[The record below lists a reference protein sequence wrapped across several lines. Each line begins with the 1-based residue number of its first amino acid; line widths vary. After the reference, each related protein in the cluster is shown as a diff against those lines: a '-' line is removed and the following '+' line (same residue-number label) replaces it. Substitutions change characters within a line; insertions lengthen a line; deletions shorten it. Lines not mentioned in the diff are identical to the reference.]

1 MLKSPLMLKGM
12 ALLGCMALLLIPL
25 RILSVVIGD
34 RADYRDHVTHSLE
47 QSTSGPQKLVGP
59 LIAIPVTEITTTME
73 EGKEVTQERSFIRYW
88 LPESLVVTGKQAV
101 EPRHVG
107 IYEGQVWRSDVS
119 LEARFTPPAQA
130 MKPDA
135 HYRLGDAR
143 LVMAVGDSR
152 GIGTVGALN
161 INGQTLA
168 VEPGT
173 GLDEGGEGLHAN
185 VPAALLEAP
194 TLAVRFSLELNGTGA
209 FSVVPLGRSSEMS
222 LISNWPH
229 PNFYGNFLPAS
240 REISASGFA
249 AKWRSSWYANNLDGY
264 FQKGEDVR
272 LSSLPAFSVTVA
284 TPVDQYQLTD
294 RAVKYAMLLI
304 ALTYMAF
311 FVCETL
317 SGITMHPVQ
326 YLLVG
331 LSLVMFYLLLLAFS
345 EHIGFNL
352 AWLVASLAGAT
363 LNALYLQAV
372 LKGWRRSLVFAG
384 GLLALDGVLW
394 QLLRSQDFALLLGS
408 GLLFAALT
416 AVMLLTRHID
426 WYALTP
432 AKARFTRLTP
442 APQEE
447 RFRLWK

>member
-25 RILSVVIGD
+25 RILSVVID
-34 RADYRDHVTHSLE
+34 ERADYRDDVTHSLE

-59 LIAIPVTEITTTME
+59 LIAIPVTEITTTTQA
-73 EGKEVTQERSFIRYW
+73 GKDVTQERSFIRYY
-88 LPESLVVTGKQAV
+88 LPESLVVSGKQAV
-101 EPRHVG
+101 EPRHIG
-107 IYEGQVWRSDVS
+107 IYEGQVWHSDIS
-119 LEARFTPPAQA
+119 LEARFRLPSQEITPGAR
-130 MKPDA
+130 
-135 HYRLGDAR
+135 YRVGDAR
-143 LVMAVGDSR
+143 LVMAVGDAR
-152 GIGTVGALN
+152 GIGHVGALN
-161 INGQTLA
+161 INGQSLE
-168 VEPGT
+168 VEPGS
-173 GLDEGGEGLHAN
+173 GIEDGGEGLHATL
-185 VPAALLEAP
+185 PATLLQDR
-194 TLAVRFSLELNGTGA
+194 TLAVNFSFELNGTGA
-209 FSVVPLGRSSEMS
+209 FSVVPLGRTSELS

-229 PNFYGNFLPAS
+229 PGFYGNFLPAK

-249 AKWRSSWYANNLDGY
+249 ATWHSTWYANNIDGQ
-264 FQKGEDVR
+264 FHHGDSVR
-272 LSSLPAFSVTVA
+272 LDPLPAFSVTVA

-294 RAVKYAMLLI
+294 RAVKYAVLLI

-331 LSLVMFYLLLLAFS
+331 LSLVMFYLLLLALS
-345 EHIGFNL
+345 EHTGFNV
-352 AWLVASLAGAT
+352 AWLIASLAGAA

-372 LKGWRRSLVFAG
+372 LKGWRRSLLFAG

-408 GLLFAALT
+408 GLLFTALT

-432 AKARFTRLTP
+432 KKLRYTRLTP
-442 APQEE
+442 APEDE